1 LRNALY
7 ADKPDLVKDYKG
19 LNTLKEVFLK
29 NVKAIPNKDFLGT
42 R

>member
-1 LRNALY
+1 MRNALY